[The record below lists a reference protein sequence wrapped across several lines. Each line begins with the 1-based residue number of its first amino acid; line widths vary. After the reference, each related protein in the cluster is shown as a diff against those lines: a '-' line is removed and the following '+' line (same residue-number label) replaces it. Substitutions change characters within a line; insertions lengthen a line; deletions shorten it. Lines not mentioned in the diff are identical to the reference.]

1 MKIRQ
6 KSLMANKLG
15 LWGAILA
22 IHNHIDE
29 CYGED
34 KKITAIKRADGIFS
48 FYEKK
53 KKKTPPPRVQ
63 REIVAKIKQG
73 LTEDNV

>member
-22 IHNHIDE
+22 IHNHIAACYVVDE
-29 CYGED
+29 
-34 KKITAIKRADGIFS
+34 KITVLERADGSYS
-48 FYEKK
+48 FYDHQAQ
-53 KKKTPPPRVQ
+53 KTPPPRVQ